1 MKIMKSNQLTKN
13 QAATIII
20 QELKLNEPYF
30 NSLLLSLIIGSIF
43 VLLLKDLSI
52 IIALLTFI
60 IQGLMLL
67 LIYKNNKD
75 LSKRLTEKYLG
86 GQ

>member
-1 MKIMKSNQLTKN
+1 MKSNQLTKN
-13 QAATIII
+13 QAAIIII
-20 QELKLNEPYF
+20 QELKMNEPYI
-30 NSLLLSLIIGSIF
+30 NSILLSLIIGSIF